1 MLGSLGGQEARLCDG
16 QRPRA
21 AFDHPRHQVSAL
33 TIRQPQSAGAKMTK
47 VGFFVRSDFCPVSQL
62 PTGPALVIFHYPFS
76 PLPVSTAKQS
86 GKIDEFEPIVAID
99 TSEITANLFV
109 ITMVLSILTIGLLR
123 CTRGSVR

>member
-1 MLGSLGGQEARLCDG
+1 VLGSLGGQEARLCDG

-21 AFDHPRHQVSAL
+21 ALDHPRHQVSAL

-76 PLPVSTAKQS
+76 PIPVTAK
-86 GKIDEFEPIVAID
+86 IWADNEFEIAID

-109 ITMVLSILTIGLLR
+109 IQTVLSVLTVGLLR

>member
-1 MLGSLGGQEARLCDG
+1 
-16 QRPRA
+16 
-21 AFDHPRHQVSAL
+21 
-33 TIRQPQSAGAKMTK
+33 MTK

-76 PLPVSTAKQS
+76 PIPVTAK
-86 GKIDEFEPIVAID
+86 IWADNEFEIAID

-109 ITMVLSILTIGLLR
+109 IQTVLSVLTVGLLR